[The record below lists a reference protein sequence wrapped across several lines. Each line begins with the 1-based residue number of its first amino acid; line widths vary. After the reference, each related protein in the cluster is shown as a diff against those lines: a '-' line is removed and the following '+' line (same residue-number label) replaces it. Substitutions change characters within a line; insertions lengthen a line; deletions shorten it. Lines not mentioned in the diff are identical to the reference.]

1 MIQFF
6 GKKDVIKG
14 LQIKSKSIVN
24 KIAEDHKHQINSI
37 SIIFIDDEQMLEM
50 NKSVL
55 DHNYYT
61 DILTFDYTEES
72 SLEGEIYI
80 SIDRVK
86 ENAITFAQEFHV
98 ELLRVIAHGI
108 LHMVGYKDKT
118 KNQKEEM
125 RKKETYYINLN
136 N

>member
-1 MIQFF
+1 MVQFL

-14 LQIKSKSIVN
+14 LQIKSKSMIK
-24 KIAEDHKHQINSI
+24 KIADDHRHQINEI

-61 DILTFDYTEES
+61 DILTFDYTEKNI
-72 SLEGEIYI
+72 LEGEIYI

-86 ENAITFAQEFHV
+86 DNAKTFGQEFHV
-98 ELLRVIAHGI
+98 ELLRVIAHGV

-118 KNQKEEM
+118 KIQKEEM
-125 RKKETYYINLN
+125 RNKESHYIN
-136 N
+136 

>member
-1 MIQFF
+1 MIQFL

-14 LQIKSKSIVN
+14 LQIKSKSIVK

-61 DILTFDYTEES
+61 DILTFDYTEENI
-72 SLEGEIYI
+72 LEGEIYI

-86 ENAITFAQEFHV
+86 ENANTFVQEFHV